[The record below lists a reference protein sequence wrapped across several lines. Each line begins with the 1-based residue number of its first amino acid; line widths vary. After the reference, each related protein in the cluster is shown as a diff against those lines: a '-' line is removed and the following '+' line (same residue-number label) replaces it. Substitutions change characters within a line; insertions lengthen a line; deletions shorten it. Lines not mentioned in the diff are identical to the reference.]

1 MCTFHLLLH
10 LWCHLGFLCSSLCW
24 LEEVSV
30 ETLPRVGG
38 IVKATAELSFSFK
51 PSLLAQLPSVA
62 SQPLARSARLRSLPC
77 LPSLG

>member
-1 MCTFHLLLH
+1 M
-10 LWCHLGFLCSSLCW
+10 
-24 LEEVSV
+24 

-62 SQPLARSARLRSLPC
+62 SQPLARSARLGSLPC